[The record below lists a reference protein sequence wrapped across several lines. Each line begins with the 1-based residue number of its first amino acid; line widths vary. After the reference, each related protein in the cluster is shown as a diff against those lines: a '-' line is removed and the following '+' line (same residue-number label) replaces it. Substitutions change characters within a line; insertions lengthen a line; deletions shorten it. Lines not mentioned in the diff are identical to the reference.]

1 MHACY
6 HMIVI
11 DEQTLWEANVDAATK
26 KLPIDNLC
34 VELRAG
40 GVGAVHEQE
49 VRDKL
54 GHLVAL
60 DLLDFLTYMPLFIML
75 HQSVIANPLDDSRD
89 K

>member
-1 MHACY
+1 M
-6 HMIVI
+6 
-11 DEQTLWEANVDAATK
+11 DKETK

-40 GVGAVHEQE
+40 GVGLLHEKE

-75 HQSVIANPLDDSRD
+75 HQSVISNPLDDSRD

>member
-1 MHACY
+1 
-6 HMIVI
+6 
-11 DEQTLWEANVDAATK
+11 
-26 KLPIDNLC
+26 
-34 VELRAG
+34 
-40 GVGAVHEQE
+40 VHEQE

-75 HQSVIANPLDDSRD
+75 HQSVIANPLDDTRD